1 MGLWK
6 QTKNNNLD
14 ILLTKSEFPFKNELD
29 YKIKPVKPVF
39 FFNNFSGVL
48 YFVFWYYGQG
58 SWRRY
63 TFKGVFWCVKGEV
76 GSFFGLGTNWI
87 G

>member
-29 YKIKPVKPVF
+29 YQIKPVKPVF

-48 YFVFWYYGQG
+48 YFVFWYYG
-58 SWRRY
+58 
-63 TFKGVFWCVKGEV
+63 
-76 GSFFGLGTNWI
+76 
-87 G
+87 